1 MDSRNAIKNQ
11 QNFTKMMLNKV
22 ENQKQIAAK
31 TLDKV
36 NKLMEKDKLHGVK
49 LDEQKQVR
57 KTEDVQRD
65 LRELK
70 EVISPEKKTSHVK
83 TESNQKA
90 LLQEAIKE
98 TNKMVRITEDAKNN
112 EMRVPSRKVEDL
124 VQLMKKNPTDNVK
137 AGTMLENAAAT
148 AQAIE
153 EDTKHKFKTAKISED
168 VSVKQNDVGGSG
180 AGTDVDLKNS
190 THTHTSLASLL
201 ERQEEEEENDANQ
214 ESKGKAYIEEKRK
227 EIIEE
232 VQLTQKVKKV
242 VEQNKKQ
249 AQIKAKKQASS
260 KKINKLR
267 AKFNKH

>member
-1 MDSRNAIKNQ
+1 MNPRNSIKEQ
-11 QNFTKMMLNKV
+11 QNFTKLMLNKV

-36 NKLMEKDKLHGVK
+36 NKLMEKDQVHDVK
-49 LDEQKQVR
+49 LADQKQA
-57 KTEDVQRD
+57 KNIEDIQKD
-65 LRELK
+65 FRELK
-70 EVISPEKKTSHVK
+70 EVVSPEKKTSHVK
-83 TESNQKA
+83 TESSQKA
-90 LLQEAIKE
+90 ILDEAVKE
-98 TNKMVRITEDAKNN
+98 SNKMVRLSEDAKQT

-137 AGTMLENAAAT
+137 AGTLLENAASI

-168 VSVKQNDVGGSG
+168 VAVKQNDVGGSG

-201 ERQEEEEENDANQ
+201 EREEEEEENDTNQ
-214 ESKGKAYIEEKRK
+214 ESKGKAYVEEKRK
-227 EIIEE
+227 ELIEE
-232 VQLTQKVKKV
+232 VKLTKKV
-242 VEQNKKQ
+242 QQVVAQNKRQ
-249 AQIKAKKQASS
+249 AQIKAKKQAST
-260 KKINKLR
+260 KKVNKLR